1 MMSPRCPPKCSH
13 KRGRGRFHTHTHTD
27 THTHTQTHTQRHR
40 HTRTDTH
47 TQIHTLRHTQTHTH
61 THRHRHTHT
70 QERQMQTEAG
80 VGETG
85 PPARIAPAGTRNRGS
100 RGALPPQASR
110 GRTLPRPGSDLSPAE
125 LRESVSMV
133 LRHPICGNLQPEETN
148 ISSHAVVLSMQDK
161 IC

>member
-1 MMSPRCPPKCSH
+1 MPSQMLSQERQREISH
-13 KRGRGRFHTHTHTD
+13 THSHRHTHTHRHTHRDTD
-27 THTHTQTHTQRHR
+27 TRAQTHTLRYTHS
-40 HTRTDTH
+40 DTH
-47 TQIHTLRHTQTHTH
+47 RHTH

-70 QERQMQTEAG
+70 QERQMQIEAG

-125 LRESVSMV
+125 LRESISMV

>member
-1 MMSPRCPPKCSH
+1 MPSQMLSQERQREISH
-13 KRGRGRFHTHTHTD
+13 THSHRHTHTHRHTHRDTD
-27 THTHTQTHTQRHR
+27 TRAQTHTLRYTHS
-40 HTRTDTH
+40 DTH
-47 TQIHTLRHTQTHTH
+47 RHTH

-125 LRESVSMV
+125 LRESISMV